1 MVEDFRQSFWRD
13 AFALKGAVT
22 LAVSERVLI
31 FGLISLVICLIDYR
45 LHPTITRLGIEVA
58 PYEVAGAALALLL
71 LLRTNAGY
79 DRWWEGRKLWGGIT
93 NQSRSLTIAALAYG
107 PDDSDWRDRV
117 VRWTA
122 AFAHAA
128 RHSLRGER
136 EVPKIAALLGDEA
149 ARGVAASEHMPGF
162 VALTVARILREG
174 CDRLEMDRFG
184 FLQADR
190 ARAELIDLIGGC
202 ERIRK
207 TPLPRAYAINIRRFI
222 TLFLTTLPFALL
234 TRAGGWLT
242 TLVVVLVAYPILA
255 LDQIG
260 NELQNPFDPQ
270 NLGHLPLDEIC
281 ETIER
286 NLLALRDA
294 DPGRATVD
302 GRGPGPLKSGS
313 GHEIRQERWHES

>member
-1 MVEDFRQSFWRD
+1 MTPRVSVC
-13 AFALKGAVT
+13 ASSSAY
-22 LAVSERVLI
+22 LAGHLPDRTT
-31 FGLISLVICLIDYR
+31 R
-45 LHPTITRLGIEVA
+45 LHPTITMLGIEVCA
-58 PYEVAGAALALLL
+58 LEVAGGAGRCCSCGPMRADIAGGRAGSSGGGSPTSRATWRSRCLATA
-71 LLRTNAGY
+71 RTIPTGAIEWSAG
-79 DRWWEGRKLWGGIT
+79 RRP
-93 NQSRSLTIAALAYG
+93 S
-107 PDDSDWRDRV
+107 
-117 VRWTA
+117 
-122 AFAHAA
+122 AHAA

-149 ARGVAASEHMPGF
+149 AREVAASEHMPGF

-174 CDRLEMDRFG
+174 CDRLAMDRFG

-260 NELQNPFDPQ
+260 TELQNPFDPATW
-270 NLGHLPLDEIC
+270 GTCRWTRSARP
-281 ETIER
+281 IER
-286 NLLALRDA
+286 NLLALRDL

-302 GRGPGPLKSGS
+302 GRGSGPLKSGS
-313 GHEIRQERWHES
+313 GHGIGKVEMA